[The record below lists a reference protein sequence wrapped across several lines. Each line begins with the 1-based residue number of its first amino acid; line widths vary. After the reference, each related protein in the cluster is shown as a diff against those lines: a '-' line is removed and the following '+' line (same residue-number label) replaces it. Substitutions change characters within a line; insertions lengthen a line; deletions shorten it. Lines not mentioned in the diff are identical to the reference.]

1 MNENISVK
9 EAIRSRRSIR
19 KFKQDP
25 VPKDLI
31 DGLLE
36 SARMAPSASNSQP
49 WRFMVVTDIKQL
61 QVLAELGGNQKQLK
75 EAPLIIICCG
85 DLNSMKEDSLNKQR
99 KELLDEG
106 VYEDIGVDLE
116 WFKSRTPEETSLL
129 HQINKIQANL
139 FIAVEH
145 MVLSAVSLGLGTCW
159 TGAFDRER
167 LQKVFKLP
175 EHILPLILLPAGYPA
190 QAPRERPRLS
200 LDEITLEPPRE
211 ILTFKPK

>member
-1 MNENISVK
+1 MTENISVK
-9 EAIRSRRSIR
+9 GAIQSRRSIR

-25 VPKDLI
+25 VPKDVI
-31 DGLLE
+31 DELLE
-36 SARMAPSASNSQP
+36 SARLAPSASNSQP

-75 EAPLIIICCG
+75 EAPLIIVCCG
-85 DLNSMKEDSLNKQR
+85 DLNSMKEDSLNKKR

-106 VYEDIGVDLE
+106 VYEDIGVNLE
-116 WFKSRTPEETSLL
+116 WFKNRSPEETNLL
-129 HQINKIQANL
+129 QQISKVQSNL

-145 MVLSAVSLGLGTCW
+145 MVLRAVSLGLGTCW

-175 EHILPLILLPAGYPA
+175 KHILPLILLPAGYPA

-200 LDEITLEPPRE
+200 LEEITLEPPRD
-211 ILTFKPK
+211 IDF

>member
-25 VPKDLI
+25 VPKDVI
-31 DGLLE
+31 DELLE

-159 TGAFDRER
+159 TGAFDREK
-167 LQKVFKLP
+167 LQKIFKLP
-175 EHILPLILLPAGYPA
+175 EHILPLILLPVGYPA
-190 QAPRERPRLS
+190 QAPKQRPRLS
-200 LDEITLEPPRE
+200 LEEITIEPPRG
-211 ILTFKPK
+211 IDC

>member
-25 VPKDLI
+25 VPKDVI
-31 DGLLE
+31 DELLE

-159 TGAFDRER
+159 TGAFDREK
-167 LQKVFKLP
+167 LQKIFKLP
-175 EHILPLILLPAGYPA
+175 EHILPLILLPVGYPA
-190 QAPRERPRLS
+190 QAPKQRPRLS
-200 LDEITLEPPRE
+200 LEEITIEPPE
-211 ILTFKPK
+211 DIDY